1 MNKSKFSPFS
11 ISAASYFAFMLT
23 GIFALYANGGIESLA
38 SNTLFEGFAIE
49 QVVSIAQTYMLCAA
63 ALLVI
68 KGIHSIV
75 RGRLLALPCL
85 IGDIAFIAV
94 HYLLIDGASVGG
106 AILWLLFIIL
116 SAVSGSMNL
125 VFTLIKNA

>member
-1 MNKSKFSPFS
+1 MNKSKFSVFS

-38 SNTLFEGFAIE
+38 SNALFEGFAIE
-49 QVVSIAQTYMLCAA
+49 QVVSIAQIYMLAAA

-68 KGIHSIV
+68 KGIHSLV

-94 HYLLIDGASVGG
+94 HYLMIEGASVGG
-106 AILWLLFIIL
+106 AILWLVFIIL
-116 SAVSGSMNL
+116 SAVSAIMNL
-125 VFTLIKNA
+125 VFSLLKNV